1 MYYTSSSGSQQQYV
15 ETGFVNNGEINLYGI
30 NSSGVMVR
38 ESENLKAQ
46 SGFYLNTPINIYSDG
61 SREYT

>member
-30 NSSGVMVR
+30 NSSGIMVR
-38 ESENLKAQ
+38 SSENLKAQ
-46 SGFYLNTPINIYSDG
+46 SGFYLKHSY
-61 SREYT
+61 